1 MGWSMKSIIAGTA
14 GHIDHGKTSLVG
26 ALTGI
31 DTDRLAEE
39 KRRGITIDLGFAHL
53 QLTPELRLGFVDVPG
68 HERFVKNMLAGACGI
83 DLLLFVV
90 AADESVKP
98 QTREHFDICRL
109 LGIKTG
115 VIALTKIDIADPEIA
130 ELTRLEVEELVAGS
144 FLEGAA
150 VVPVSA
156 VTGAGL
162 PQLRQALEDA
172 AARIPAKDAAGYFRL
187 PVDRAF
193 SMRGFGTVVTGTLA
207 SGSVSREAQV
217 ELQPAGRLLRVRG
230 VQVHGQPAERAVAGQ
245 RTALNLADIEAG
257 ELTRGMV
264 LTEPGRFRPARSFDC
279 RLQLLASARPL
290 RHGAPVHFHA
300 GTAEVEAE
308 VRLFAPARLMR
319 PGTEAFVRIL
329 LRDAHMLW
337 PQQRFILRQFSPV
350 ITIAGGEIL
359 EADGPRY
366 GRGKSPDARLH
377 TLASGDLAAILQL
390 LVHDSP
396 FGLSRADLI
405 ARTGRTVEQLTAAAS
420 SAQLQWLAAGEWLAD
435 PGQLET
441 LRSKLLRAVSDFH
454 AVQPLQPG
462 LGQADC
468 RTMVADGAPAF
479 LFDQLIATSPELVA
493 EGGVVRKRAHRVVLR
508 QPEEDASE
516 RIESAFRSAGLTVPP
531 LSEVLAA
538 SGIDAARAR
547 SVLEILLRTGRLVR
561 IADGLVFHSEAITRL
576 KAMVVARRG
585 QTLDVS
591 SFKEI
596 SGISRKYAIPL
607 LEYFDRTKVTRRLG
621 NNRLVN

>member
-1 MGWSMKSIIAGTA
+1 MKSIIVGTA

-109 LGIKTG
+109 LGVRSG
-115 VIALTKIDIADPEIA
+115 VIALTKTDIADPEIA
-130 ELTRLEVEELVAGS
+130 ELTRLEVEELVAGT
-144 FLEGAA
+144 FLESAA
-150 VVPVSA
+150 IIPVSA

-162 PQLRQALEDA
+162 PELRQALAKA
-172 AARIPAKDAAGYFRL
+172 ASAIPAKDAAGYFRL

-207 SGSVSREAQV
+207 AGSVARDGQV
-217 ELQPAGRLLRVRG
+217 ELQPSGRLLRVRG
-230 VQVHGQPAERAVAGQ
+230 VQVHGQPAERAIAGQ
-245 RTALNLADIEAG
+245 RTALNLADIEAS
-257 ELTRGMV
+257 ELSRGMV

-279 RLQLLASARPL
+279 RLQLLPSARPL

-308 VRLFAPARLMR
+308 VRLFPPARMLR
-319 PGTEAFVRIL
+319 PGAEAFVRIL
-329 LRDAHMLW
+329 LREEQMLW
-337 PQQRFILRQFSPV
+337 PRQRFILRQFSPV

-359 EADGPRY
+359 EANGRRY
-366 GRGKSPDARLH
+366 RRGESPDARLSV
-377 TLASGDLAAILQL
+377 LGSGDWSAVLKL
-390 LVHDSP
+390 LVREAP
-396 FGLSRADLI
+396 LGLSLADLI
-405 ARTGRTVEQLTAAAS
+405 ARTGLTPQELAIAS
-420 SAQLQWLAAGEWLAD
+420 GSTKLRWLADGEWLTD
-435 PGQLET
+435 PDQMEA
-441 LRSKLLRAVSDFH
+441 LRRKLLQAVSDFH
-454 AVQPLQPG
+454 SAQPLQPG
-462 LGQADC
+462 LGKAD
-468 RTMVADGAPAF
+468 AKAAIAPGAPAF
-479 LFDQLIATSPELVA
+479 FFDELIATSPELIADGTVIRRR
-493 EGGVVRKRAHRVVLR
+493 GRQVVLQ

-516 RIESAFRSAGLTVPP
+516 RIEAAFRQAGLAVPTVP
-531 LSEVLAA
+531 EVLGA
-538 SGIDAARAR
+538 SGIDAGRARA
-547 SVLEILLRTGRLVR
+547 VLQILLRSGRLVR
-561 IADGLVFHSEAITRL
+561 VTDTLIFHAAAIDRL
-576 KAMVVARRG
+576 KATIETRRG
-585 QTLDVS
+585 QSLDVAG
-591 SFKEI
+591 FKEM

-607 LEYFDRTKVTRRLG
+607 LEYFDRMKITKRTGDRRI
-621 NNRLVN
+621 VI